1 MQDHNHNLSV
11 SGLCSAD
18 DRRNFPAD
26 QRVLWAPT
34 RRMTCPAMNDNP
46 SSSDDKTGVNPL
58 IAGDNPQIACPVSS
72 APDLSGITVIR
83 LRPQPA
89 LTDYLEA
96 LRLAKAEAN
105 ARLND
110 PMLLSWYD
118 RDRDFE
124 APGHVSECHQ
134 DSAVPGYVDYG
145 IHHGATLMV
154 NIEDG
159 RFVFF
164 YRPVEF

>member
-1 MQDHNHNLSV
+1 
-11 SGLCSAD
+11 
-18 DRRNFPAD
+18 
-26 QRVLWAPT
+26 
-34 RRMTCPAMNDNP
+34 MNNRYF
-46 SSSDDKTGVNPL
+46 SSDSKAGTRTASTGDD
-58 IAGDNPQIACPVSS
+58 GTTACPLPSP
-72 APDLSGITVIR
+72 PDLSGITVVP
-83 LRPQPA
+83 LHPHAPLA
-89 LTDYLEA
+89 GYLEA
-96 LRLAKAEAN
+96 MRLAQAEAG

-124 APGHVSECHQ
+124 APQHVSECHQ

-154 NIEDG
+154 DVENG

-164 YRPVEF
+164 YRSVDI